1 MKMLFKSLS
10 LGLVLAVIFSLVP
23 FKAECENISNE
34 LFRLHILANSD
45 SEEDQEL
52 KLMVRNKILE
62 YTNTLYENSNSK
74 SDTINI
80 TKDNLSNI
88 LSVAQDEVYKW
99 GYNYNVTG
107 EITKMYFNTRTYGN
121 ATIPSGVYDALRI
134 KIGKAEGHNW
144 WCVMYPSFCIGE
156 SISLQ
161 DTNLTEEEQK
171 LIYDDSEIK
180 VKFKVVEWFE
190 KIKSIFN

>member
-10 LGLVLAVIFSLVP
+10 MGLVLAVIFSLVP
-23 FKAECENISNE
+23 FKAQCEDISNE

-80 TKDNLSNI
+80 TKKNLSNI
-88 LSVAQDEVYKW
+88 LSVAQNEVYKR
-99 GYNYNVTG
+99 GYNYTVTG
-107 EITKMYFNTRTYGN
+107 EVTKMYFNTRTYGD
-121 ATIPSGVYDALRI
+121 ATIPSGMYDALRI

-156 SISLQ
+156 IISLK
-161 DTNLTEEEQK
+161 DTNLTEEEQN
-171 LIYDDSEIK
+171 LIYDNSEIK

-190 KIKSIFN
+190 KIKSFF

>member
-23 FKAECENISNE
+23 FKAQCEDISNE

-74 SDTINI
+74 YDTINI
-80 TKDNLSNI
+80 TKENLSNI
-88 LSVAQDEVYKW
+88 LSVAQNEVCKR
-99 GYNYNVTG
+99 GYNYTVTG
-107 EITKMYFNTRTYGN
+107 EVTKMHFNTRTYGD
-121 ATIPSGVYDALRI
+121 ATIPSGMYDALRI

-156 SISLQ
+156 SISLK
-161 DTNLTEEEQK
+161 DTHLTKEEQN
-171 LIYDDSEIK
+171 LIYDNSEIK

-190 KIKSIFN
+190 KIKSFF

>member
-10 LGLVLAVIFSLVP
+10 IGLVFAVIFTLVP

-52 KLMVRNKILE
+52 KLMVRNKVLE
-62 YTNTLYENSNSK
+62 YTKNLYKNSNSK
-74 SDTINI
+74 SDTIS
-80 TKDNLSNI
+80 TTADNLNNI
-88 LSVAQDEVYKW
+88 LAVAQNEVYKR
-99 GYNYNVTG
+99 GYNYPVTG

-121 ATIPSGVYDALRI
+121 STIPSGMYDALRI

-144 WCVMYPSFCIGE
+144 WCVMYPSFCVGE
-156 SISLQ
+156 SISLN
-161 DTNLTEEEQK
+161 DTNLSESEK
-171 LIYDDSEIK
+171 DLIKDESNFK
-180 VKFKVVEWFE
+180 VKFKIVEWFE
-190 KIKSIFN
+190 KIKSFF

>member
-10 LGLVLAVIFSLVP
+10 LGLVLAVIFTLVP

-52 KLMVRNKILE
+52 KLMVRNKVLK
-62 YTNTLYENSNSK
+62 YTKNLYKNSNSK
-74 SDTINI
+74 SDTISI
-80 TKDNLSNI
+80 TADNLNNI
-88 LSVAQDEVYKW
+88 LTVAQNEVYSR
-99 GYNYNVTG
+99 GYNYPVTG

-121 ATIPSGVYDALRI
+121 ATIPSGMYDALRI

-144 WCVMYPSFCIGE
+144 WCVMYPSFCVGE
-156 SISLQ
+156 SISLN
-161 DTNLTEEEQK
+161 DTNLSESEK
-171 LIYDDSEIK
+171 DLIKDDSNFK
-180 VKFKVVEWFE
+180 VKFKIVEWFE
-190 KIKSIFN
+190 KIKSFF

>member
-10 LGLVLAVIFSLVP
+10 MGLVLAVIFSLVP
-23 FKAECENISNE
+23 FKAQCEDISNE

-80 TKDNLSNI
+80 TKKNLSNI
-88 LSVAQDEVYKW
+88 LSVAQNEVYKR
-99 GYNYNVTG
+99 GYNYTVTG
-107 EITKMYFNTRTYGN
+107 EVTKMYFNTRTYGD
-121 ATIPSGVYDALRI
+121 ATIPSGMYDALRI

-156 SISLQ
+156 SISLK
-161 DTNLTEEEQK
+161 DTNLTEEEQN
-171 LIYDDSEIK
+171 LIYDNSEIK

-190 KIKSIFN
+190 KIKSFF

>member
-88 LSVAQDEVYKW
+88 LSVAQNEVYKR
-99 GYNYNVTG
+99 GYSYTVTG
-107 EITKMYFNTRTYGN
+107 EITKMYFNTRTYGD
-121 ATIPSGVYDALRI
+121 ATIPSGMYDALRI

-156 SISLQ
+156 SISLK
-161 DTNLTEEEQK
+161 DTNLTEEEQN
-171 LIYDDSEIK
+171 LIYDNSEIK

-190 KIKSIFN
+190 KIKSLF